1 MIRELDLTEALVI
14 SSCAY
19 YDGDEDIDEAKT
31 KLGVVINEARV
42 PAALDLAKAQEIYLF
57 CRDKSSEALDDSYYD
72 LTVRN
77 VSMEDEVWEIFGF
90 EMEEVEKAFERY
102 RRELKSLET
111 RLKLQMRQEY
121 AEDQA
126 M

>member
-1 MIRELDLTEALVI
+1 
-14 SSCAY
+14 
-19 YDGDEDIDEAKT
+19 
-31 KLGVVINEARV
+31 
-42 PAALDLAKAQEIYLF
+42 LF

-90 EMEEVEKAFERY
+90 EMEEVEKSFERY

-111 RLKLQMRQEY
+111 RLKLQMRQVY
-121 AEDQA
+121 AEDEA